1 MLIRTLHS
9 HCNILI
15 ALSAF
20 SDIFLLGGL
29 CVKFFIFLFGIN
41 YITLEHCYYI
51 QFVSLSAST
60 FALTIQLCIGLDRL
74 AGVAFPIWYK
84 INGKYTVFKI
94 LIGICL
100 IKVIVDKCVQFYA
113 NSKHWET
120 LVRCELADP
129 ANQPEIINYTRNNT
143 MVINVAELLF
153 YVMIWLITWCRDAQ
167 IFSEDHGKRLLLSLS
182 LIMAIN
188 VFFYIGNGILVM
200 FILALGWISLS
211 AFTTTHIYVPICF
224 ILFSIGHHCSSAP
237 ILFICS
243 LEYRCAFRATFWPR
257 NVVTTVQHI
266 SQRQNIV
273 TNIRSVANS

>member
-143 MVINVAELLF
+143 MVINVAELLC

-188 VFFYIGNGILVM
+188 VFFYIGAIAAVRQ
-200 FILALGWISLS
+200 S
-211 AFTTTHIYVPICF
+211 
-224 ILFSIGHHCSSAP
+224 FSFAGNSQY
-237 ILFICS
+237 LN